1 MTIFPNHNRTSPVQ
15 FRLLIAGLTL
25 LILPCHSCA
34 DEHEGY
40 KTRDIL
46 GWSVHVSDQLL
57 ETKPEKTEVALK
69 LFEEQLQNIVDRVPA
84 QVVKKLQTV
93 PVWFSP
99 QYPNKRPS
107 GEYHPGKKW
116 LIDNGRRPELVHCV
130 EFSNVE
136 IFPKEV
142 KRMPMLALHE
152 LAHAYHHL
160 HLTYDHPGIL
170 AAYKD
175 AKETGKYQKVK
186 RNNGREEQ
194 AYAITN
200 DKEYFA
206 ETSEAYFGIN
216 DFYPFNKQEL
226 QDYDPLMYRV
236 LTNVWEIDKAEK

>member
-25 LILPCHSCA
+25 LILPCHSCT

-46 GWSVHVSDQLL
+46 GWSVQVSDQLL

>member
-1 MTIFPNHNRTSPVQ
+1 MLASNSF
-15 FRLLIAGLTL
+15 
-25 LILPCHSCA
+25 A

-46 GWSVHVSDQLL
+46 GWNVHVSEELL
-57 ETKPEKTEVALK
+57 KEMPEKTKVAMK
-69 LFEEQLQNIVDRVPA
+69 LFEEQLQKVVDRVPS
-84 QVVKKLQTV
+84 QIVKKLQTV
-93 PVWFSP
+93 PIWFSP
-99 QYPNKRPS
+99 QYPNKGPS
-107 GEYHPGKKW
+107 GEYHPGKQW
-116 LIDNGRRPELVHCV
+116 LIDNDRRPELVHCV
-130 EFSNVE
+130 EFTNVS

-142 KRMPMLALHE
+142 KRMPMVALHE

-170 AAYKD
+170 AAFKD

-186 RNNGREEQ
+186 RNDGKEVT

-206 ETSEAYFGIN
+206 ELSEAYFGIN
-216 DFYPFNKQEL
+216 DFYPFRKQEL

-236 LTNVWEIDKAEK
+236 LTQVWEMEKAEQ